1 MSTSAIYFHSS
12 SLGLTTSLLGNNRNL
27 ICQREIQSSSKNI
40 TKQIS
45 LKIFDEFFLNRG
57 NCSCCAEHS
66 NDEKDK
72 REKGYIGLVNMTS
85 KVYDIVSEKVLG
97 IFQKVLVLL
106 NSIYTSFEKAF
117 LSKENTNALDKTVA
131 SCMMLAVAVLLM
143 VFLKRVPK

>member
-1 MSTSAIYFHSS
+1 
-12 SLGLTTSLLGNNRNL
+12 
-27 ICQREIQSSSKNI
+27 
-40 TKQIS
+40 
-45 LKIFDEFFLNRG
+45 
-57 NCSCCAEHS
+57 
-66 NDEKDK
+66 
-72 REKGYIGLVNMTS
+72 MTS
-85 KVYDIVSEKVLG
+85 KVYDIVTEKVLG